1 MIDQLHRITDQ
12 PWSWEWVPNAEDGER
27 HREEWTALMVD
38 RFAEW
43 TRDGLAAARA
53 VWPSESG
60 LDFPLTPDLIGGG
73 TAEWLLAR
81 ADVLPAWARLAWGAA
96 WVGGEP
102 RFAPVPVVVEFC
114 ESKDADPDYL
124 METVGATG
132 MDGDAREPV
141 IDYVTTPLGDGVR
154 VFALARSSDQGAYAR
169 VNAAMRLDAPPENG
183 GGSDVLFTTRVFELP
198 LMALIG
204 SGVEQLMRRI
214 AADSAIPEGGTP

>member
-1 MIDQLHRITDQ
+1 MIDRLHRITDQ

-27 HREEWTALMVD
+27 VRREWTALMVD

-53 VWPSESG
+53 AWPSETG
-60 LDFPLTPDLIGGG
+60 VDFPFTPDVVGGG
-73 TAEWLLAR
+73 TAEWLLSR
-81 ADVLPAWARLAWGAA
+81 ADVLPAWARLAWGVA
-96 WVGGEP
+96 WVNGEP

-114 ESKDADPDYL
+114 EPRDADPDYL

-154 VFALARSSDQGAYAR
+154 VFALARTSDQGAYAR
-169 VNAAMRLDAPPENG
+169 VNAAMRLSAPPEHG

-204 SGVEQLMRRI
+204 SGVEQLMHRI
-214 AADSAIPEGGTP
+214 AADSATPEGGTP